1 MMSTILS
8 YQGKTPTIGKDVFM
22 APSATVVGDV
32 EIGEGSRIWFNAV
45 VRGDFQKV
53 TIGKNCDIQDNSTLH
68 VMLDEPTEIGDN
80 VIIGHNAVVHARKIG
95 SNCLI
100 GMGSIILGH
109 TEIGDNVVIGAGT
122 KLTQHKKIPSNSLV
136 YGNPAELIRALR
148 EDEIE
153 ALKAS
158 GENYQKV
165 AAIYQEEL
173 DKIKSILGLDK
184 YVVVEE
190 TFDMN

>member
-1 MMSTILS
+1 MSTILS
-8 YQGKTPTIGKDVFM
+8 YKGKTPTIGKDVFM

-32 EIGEGSRIWFNAV
+32 EIGEGSSLWFNAV

-53 TIGKNCDIQDNSTLH
+53 TIGKNCNIQDNSTIH
-68 VMLDEPTEIGDN
+68 VMADEDTAIGDN
-80 VIIGHNAVVHARKIG
+80 VIVGHNAVIHAKKIG

-100 GMGSIILGH
+100 GMGSIILGY

-122 KLTQHKKIPSNSLV
+122 QLTQHKKIPSNSLV
-136 YGNPAELIRALR
+136 YGNPAQIIRALR

-158 GENYQKV
+158 ADNYRKV
-165 AAIYQEEL
+165 AELYQAEL
-173 DKIKSILGLDK
+173 DKLDNK
-184 YVVVEE
+184 
-190 TFDMN
+190 

>member
-100 GMGSIILGH
+100 GMGSIILGQRFLPIH
-109 TEIGDNVVIGAGT
+109 WFTAIRR
-122 KLTQHKKIPSNSLV
+122 SLSV
-136 YGNPAELIRALR
+136 LCG
-148 EDEIE
+148 
-153 ALKAS
+153 KM
-158 GENYQKV
+158 
-165 AAIYQEEL
+165 
-173 DKIKSILGLDK
+173 KSK
-184 YVVVEE
+184 H
-190 TFDMN
+190 

>member
-1 MMSTILS
+1 
-8 YQGKTPTIGKDVFM
+8 
-22 APSATVVGDV
+22 
-32 EIGEGSRIWFNAV
+32 
-45 VRGDFQKV
+45 
-53 TIGKNCDIQDNSTLH
+53 
-68 VMLDEPTEIGDN
+68 MLDEPTEIGDN

-173 DKIKSILGLDK
+173 DKIKDK
-184 YVVVEE
+184 
-190 TFDMN
+190 

>member
-95 SNCLI
+95 SNCL
-100 GMGSIILGH
+100 M
-109 TEIGDNVVIGAGT
+109 V
-122 KLTQHKKIPSNSLV
+122 Q
-136 YGNPAELIRALR
+136 
-148 EDEIE
+148 
-153 ALKAS
+153 
-158 GENYQKV
+158 
-165 AAIYQEEL
+165 
-173 DKIKSILGLDK
+173 
-184 YVVVEE
+184 
-190 TFDMN
+190 